1 MNKEQTIKEKESI
14 NTEYNFKE
22 IEVNVLTKNNII
34 HTQTVNIQDTSFKY
48 DNFTYSIDNDKIYL
62 YPTSKGYMQT
72 LFYIKSKTD
81 PISFENKNEGI
92 PSRALH
98 LLWNHTLYKV
108 LVALEQDKTN
118 LILII
123 MLIMVLALNGIKA
136 YLGLW

>member
-1 MNKEQTIKEKESI
+1 MTKE

-34 HTQTVNIQDTSFKY
+34 HTQMVDIKDSKFKY
-48 DNFTYSIDNDKIYL
+48 DDFDYTISSDKIYL
-62 YPTSKGYMQT
+62 YPSNRGYVQT
-72 LFYIKSKTD
+72 LFYIKGKPD
-81 PISFENKNEGI
+81 AISFENKNEGI

-108 LVALEQDKTN
+108 LVALENDKTN
-118 LILII
+118 LIVII
-123 MLIMVLALNGIKA
+123 LLLMVLILNGVKA

>member
-1 MNKEQTIKEKESI
+1 MQKEKTTKVKETT
-14 NTEYNFKE
+14 NTEYNFKQ
-22 IEVNVLTKNNII
+22 IEVNVLTTNNII
-34 HTQTVNIQDTSFKY
+34 HTQLVNIKDTKFKY
-48 DNFTYSIDNDKIYL
+48 DDFEYSIDNDKIYL

-72 LFYIKSKTD
+72 LFYNKGINK

-108 LVALEQDKTN
+108 LVALEHDKTN

-123 MLIMVLALNGIKA
+123 LLIMVLALNGIKA